1 MLFYFFRVIVDFVRS
16 LLIIS
21 TNSGYKQMKI
31 IQLARVSS
39 QNIQN
44 FVYIFHLS
52 LLFCLLSISQ
62 HTVHH

>member
-1 MLFYFFRVIVDFVRS
+1 MAKQHQVMFYPQNRMLFSPRVNVDFVRS

-39 QNIQN
+39 QNIHN
-44 FVYIFHLS
+44 FV
-52 LLFCLLSISQ
+52 
-62 HTVHH
+62 